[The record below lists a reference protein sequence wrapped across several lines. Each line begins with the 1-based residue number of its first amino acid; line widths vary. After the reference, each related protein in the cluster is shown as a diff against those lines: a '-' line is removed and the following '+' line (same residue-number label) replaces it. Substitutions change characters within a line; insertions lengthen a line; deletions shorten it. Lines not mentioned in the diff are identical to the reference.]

1 MELIPVEVELEPAG
15 AVDPTE
21 FMWGDGAEGTEGF
34 PEEVR
39 ETELLTLDTGTL
51 LLFILLETWST
62 EFTMGL
68 ESGKTETHIQMKLQ
82 KLLWVQ
88 DTPKFQTRWGQ
99 AMVMSFTK
107 LSNITLT
114 LSPYTL
120 KTENKTVEKSDEH
133 LQLGDEDLIIQ
144 SSLSPDIFN
153 VLHKLHPYPQAP
165 SPIL

>member
-1 MELIPVEVELEPAG
+1 MELIPVEAELEPTG

-68 ESGKTETHIQMKLQ
+68 ESGNTNTYVQLKPEFFLPWLQNISNLETG
-82 KLLWVQ
+82 WE
-88 DTPKFQTRWGQ
+88 Q
-99 AMVMSFTK
+99 A
-107 LSNITLT
+107 LT
-114 LSPYTL
+114 M
-120 KTENKTVEKSDEH
+120 
-133 LQLGDEDLIIQ
+133 
-144 SSLSPDIFN
+144 SLSRMGTSTGH
-153 VLHKLHPYPQAP
+153 VMHKNQAQ
-165 SPIL
+165 SH

>member
-68 ESGKTETHIQMKLQ
+68 ESGKTETYPNETSETALGAGYTKISNKMGTSYGYVIHKTKQHYTDTVTLHIKNGE
-82 KLLWVQ
+82 Q
-88 DTPKFQTRWGQ
+88 D
-99 AMVMSFTK
+99 S
-107 LSNITLT
+107 
-114 LSPYTL
+114 
-120 KTENKTVEKSDEH
+120 
-133 LQLGDEDLIIQ
+133 
-144 SSLSPDIFN
+144 
-153 VLHKLHPYPQAP
+153 
-165 SPIL
+165 